1 MDKSSQSKLA
11 QVHPALAERV
21 ANLIAAFASRGIDVR
36 VVSGLRTYAEQDALY
51 RKGRSV
57 QGKIVTKAKGG
68 RSNHNFGLACDLG
81 IFDGAGRYLPESP
94 LYNLIQSAAHAAGL
108 ESGADW
114 KHINDRPH
122 VQLPSDLILGGS
134 PTNACRALYAKGG
147 LAAVFAHVTAHLD
160 SAAAATEQDT
170 AKPVADGTS
179 HPAPQPPILK
189 RGDKGKLVEELQNAL
204 IEHGAARIKADG
216 DFGPAT
222 DRAVR
227 VFQAARHL
235 AADGKVGIKTREALG
250 LWQPL
255 SPDV

>member
-51 RKGRSV
+51 RKGRTV
-57 QGKIVTKAKGG
+57 QGKIVTNAKGG

-81 IFDGAGRYLPESP
+81 IFDAAGKYLPESP
-94 LYNLIQSAAHAAGL
+94 LYNLIQSAAHTAKL

-147 LAAVFAHVTAHLD
+147 LPAVFAHVTAHLD
-160 SAAAATEQDT
+160 SAAGPAVAS
-170 AKPVADGTS
+170 PVLDSTHS
-179 HPAPQPPILK
+179 KEAPKSEAQSQPPILK
-189 RGDKGKLVEELQNAL
+189 RGDKGKLVEELQQAL
-204 IEHGAARIKADG
+204 VEHGARIKADG

-235 AADGKVGIKTREALG
+235 AADGKVGDRTREALG
-250 LWQPL
+250 I
-255 SPDV
+255 